1 MSGMKG
7 PFLLVCGP
15 RGVGKSSVAFQVFL
29 EVMGSGIKAGYVD
42 LDQVSFCRPVPED
55 DPDNHR
61 VKVRNLARIWS
72 VYQQA
77 GARCLVAAGDMN
89 GPDVVDAY
97 AAAVPEL
104 QLSVCYLDAA
114 ADTIRERLFAR
125 GRGEGPPIPGDEL
138 RGNGVASLTRLAEEA
153 ARAAEDPKRL
163 SMGHVRVA
171 TDDQTVAEVAARVR
185 AELGGWPQTFVDTH
199 S

>member
-1 MSGMKG
+1 MNGS
-7 PFLLVCGP
+7 FLLVCGP

-77 GARCLVAAGDMN
+77 GARCLVAAGEIN
-89 GPDVVDAY
+89 GADVVDAY

-104 QLSVCYLDAA
+104 HLSVCYLDAS

-125 GRGEGPPIPGDEL
+125 GRGEGPSLPGDEL
-138 RGNGVASLTRLAEEA
+138 RGKGVASLTRLAEEA
-153 ARAAEDPKRL
+153 ARAAEDPKRW
-163 SMGHVRVA
+163 SMGHVRVV
-171 TDDQTVAEVAARVR
+171 TDNQTVAEVAARAR
-185 AELGGWPQTFVDTH
+185 AELVGWQQTFAETD

>member
-1 MSGMKG
+1 MFGMKV
-7 PFLLVCGP
+7 PFLLLCGP

-42 LDQVSFCRPVPED
+42 LGQVSFCRPVPQD

-77 GARCLVAAGDMN
+77 GARCLIAAGEI

-97 AAAVPEL
+97 AAAAPEL
-104 QLSVCYLDAA
+104 HLSVCYLDAA
-114 ADTIRERLFAR
+114 ADTIRDRLFAR

-153 ARAAEDPKRL
+153 AHAAEDPKRL
-163 SMGHVRVA
+163 SIGHVRVV
-171 TDDQTVAEVAARVR
+171 TDDQTVAQVAARIR
-185 AELGGWPQTFVDTH
+185 AELGGWPQTFVETH